1 MFDLDYNANVPFVP
15 IAMTVK
21 AKMKDVATSEELE
34 ETNEHVETLS
44 GTVSEQGQAI
54 AENAAAIQNETEARE
69 NAVEELN
76 DKIIDSAK
84 LKIEVV
90 DTLPAVGDTSTI
102 YLLKVS
108 DASGNKYKEYVYSN
122 GEWEEIGSVVDL
134 SDYATKDDLEELQN
148 KVYTKGEVDTLLASL
163 AVKADVDVALDLK
176 ADADAV
182 YTKDEA
188 DAKFLTD
195 HQDISGL
202 ATKDELS
209 NAMDEVYTKSEADAK
224 FLTEHQD
231 ISGLATKD
239 ELADAMDN
247 VYTKDEADAK
257 FLTEHQDITMLA
269 TKTEVE
275 KKADADNVYTKAE
288 ADAKF
293 LTEHQDITG
302 LATKDE
308 LATAM
313 DTVYTKAEA
322 DAKFLTE
329 HQDISNK
336 VDWVE
341 STPGRK
347 HIVLPNHDSIL
358 GTATDAQ
365 TYNLAM
371 VSKWDV
377 ADFGSS
383 SLHANI
389 NSKDGVVT
397 INDTKQI
404 ATTDQIPD
412 VSGFAT
418 KAQLEDETATR
429 EQAIADLH
437 EEIVALPKFKIVI
450 VVSLPVSGDE
460 ATLYL
465 VKTGDETGNE
475 YTEYVFVNGE
485 WEEIGTQELDLTDY
499 AKVADL
505 DTLSG
510 VVENLLFEFDSVDEK
525 LAGLAEANA
534 NQDIEI
540 AKKANSDDVYSKAEA
555 DAKFLTEHQD
565 ISGLAT
571 KAEVEAVDAKVDAIV
586 IPDLTD
592 YAKSADVTAEIA
604 AAVAIIATKD
614 EEQDNAIEEVNSGL
628 TELEAV
634 KADKAELEAL
644 IAAKEA
650 EIYNLTKIVGDLGG
664 AVTYDV
670 PGEHGKSFT
679 TLMNNNGTVKLADDV
694 TSGRFGP
701 GITAKNAVKL
711 NLNNH
716 DLTFTGLTTAT
727 AQGAIMARGT
737 QEITIGGKGTVD
749 AGEGICIEGNG
760 ASSVINLTGST
771 TVYRTD
777 RSGGELVYCYAGTI
791 NITNGT
797 FRNDGADKKYMLN
810 CYDANYA
817 NGTAKIVVTGGKFY
831 DFNPADNSAEGEHTS
846 FVPAGYEAVASTV
859 VEEGVE
865 YTVYTV
871 KKSS

>member
-1 MFDLDYNANVPFVP
+1 MFDFEYKTAVGFVP
-15 IAMTVK
+15 IASRVGCGN
-21 AKMKDVATSEELE
+21 VSEEELE
-34 ETNEHVETLS
+34 ELS
-44 GTVSEQGQAI
+44 NTVAEQAEAVAENSAAISNNTEAI
-54 AENAAAIQNETEARE
+54 AANADAISDETEARE
-69 NAVEELN
+69 SDVEELN
-76 DKIIDSAK
+76 DKIDSIQSFK
-84 LKIEVV
+84 MVVV
-90 DTLPAVGDTSTI
+90 DALPAIGDAGTI
-102 YLLKVS
+102 YLVKDAGKDTYSEFVYANGAWEKLGS
-108 DASGNKYKEYVYSN
+108 D
-122 GEWEEIGSVVDL
+122 VDL
-134 SDYATKDDLEELQN
+134 SDYAKIDDIETAIEPLATKDA
-148 KVYTKGEVDTLLASL
+148 VDSALA
-163 AVKADVDVALDLK
+163 LK
-176 ADADAV
+176 ADTVSV

-188 DAKFLTD
+188 D
-195 HQDISGL
+195 
-202 ATKDELS
+202 
-209 NAMDEVYTKSEADAK
+209 N
-224 FLTEHQD
+224 
-231 ISGLATKD
+231 
-239 ELADAMDN
+239 
-247 VYTKDEADAK
+247 
-257 FLTEHQDITMLA
+257 
-269 TKTEVE
+269 
-275 KKADADNVYTKAE
+275 
-288 ADAKF
+288 KF

-418 KAQLEDETATR
+418 KAQLEDETAAR
-429 EQAIADLH
+429 EQAMADLH

-450 VVSLPVSGDE
+450 VTSLPSVGDE

-465 VKTGDETGNE
+465 VKTGDDAGNE
-475 YTEYVFVNGE
+475 YTEYVYVNGE
-485 WEEIGTQELDLTDY
+485 WEEIGTQELDLTGY
-499 AKVADL
+499 ATVADL
-505 DTLSG
+505 EIVSG
-510 VVENLLFEFDSVDEK
+510 VVENLSYEFESVDEK
-525 LAGLAEANA
+525 LAGLAAVNA
-534 NQDIEI
+534 EQNVIINEI
-540 AKKANSDDVYSKAEA
+540 
-555 DAKFLTEHQD
+555 
-565 ISGLAT
+565 
-571 KAEVEAVDAKVDAIV
+571 
-586 IPDLTD
+586 
-592 YAKSADVTAEIA
+592 
-604 AAVAIIATKD
+604 
-614 EEQDNAIEEVNSGL
+614 NSGL
-628 TELEAV
+628 TELDV
-634 KADKAELEAL
+634 LKADKAELESL

-664 AVTYDV
+664 AVTYEI
-670 PGEHGKSFT
+670 PGENGKSFN
-679 TLMNNNGTVKLADDV
+679 TLMGNNGTVKLVDDV
-694 TSGRFGP
+694 TTGRFGP

-711 NLNNH
+711 NLNSH
-716 DLTFTGLTTAT
+716 DLTITGLTTT
-727 AQGAIMARGT
+727 SAQGAIMARGT
-737 QEITIGGKGTVD
+737 QVITIYGKGAVD

-760 ASSVINLTGST
+760 ADSVINLTGST
-771 TVYRTD
+771 TIYRND
-777 RSGGELVYCYAGTI
+777 RSGGELIYCYAGTI

-810 CYDANYA
+810 CYDTNYA

-846 FVPAGYEAVASTV
+846 FVPAGYESVASTV

-865 YTVYTV
+865 HTVYTV
-871 KKSS
+871 KKSA

>member
-1 MFDLDYNANVPFVP
+1 MFDFEYKPTVGFVP
-15 IAMTVK
+15 ITSRVDCGNA
-21 AKMKDVATSEELE
+21 SEEEIE
-34 ETNEHVETLS
+34 ELSNTVAEQAETVAENS
-44 GTVSEQGQAI
+44 AAISNNAEAI
-54 AENAAAIQNETEARE
+54 AANADAISDETEARE
-69 NAVEELN
+69 SDVEELN
-76 DKIIDSAK
+76 GKIDSIQSFKMA
-84 LKIEVV
+84 VV
-90 DTLPAVGDTSTI
+90 DALPATGDAGTI
-102 YLLKVS
+102 YLVKDAGKDTYSEFVYANGAWEKLGS
-108 DASGNKYKEYVYSN
+108 D
-122 GEWEEIGSVVDL
+122 VDL
-134 SDYATKDDLEELQN
+134 TDYAKIDDIETAIEPLATKDA
-148 KVYTKGEVDTLLASL
+148 VDSALA
-163 AVKADVDVALDLK
+163 LK
-176 ADADAV
+176 ADTASV

-188 DAKFLTD
+188 D
-195 HQDISGL
+195 
-202 ATKDELS
+202 
-209 NAMDEVYTKSEADAK
+209 NK

-231 ISGLATKD
+231 ISGLATKS
-239 ELADAMDN
+239 EVEAGFEK
-247 VYTKDEADAK
+247 VYTKS
-257 FLTEHQDITMLA
+257 
-269 TKTEVE
+269 
-275 KKADADNVYTKAE
+275 E

-313 DTVYTKAEA
+313 DTVYTKSEA
-322 DAKFLTE
+322 DAKFLAE

-389 NSKDGVVT
+389 NSKDEVVT
-397 INDTKQI
+397 INDSKQI
-404 ATTDQIPD
+404 ATTDQIPE

-418 KAQLEDETATR
+418 KAQLEDETAAR
-429 EQAIADLH
+429 EQAIAGLH
-437 EEIVALPKFKIVI
+437 EEIVALPKFKILI
-450 VVSLPVSGDE
+450 VTTLPSVGDE

-465 VKTGDETGNE
+465 VKTGDDAGNE
-475 YTEYVFVNGE
+475 YTEYVYVNGE
-485 WEEIGTQELDLTDY
+485 WEEIGTQELDLSDY
-499 AKVADL
+499 AKAADL
-505 DTLSG
+505 ETVSG
-510 VVENLLFEFDSVDEK
+510 VVENLSYEFESVDEK
-525 LAGLAEANA
+525 LAGLAAVNA
-534 NQDIEI
+534 EQNVIINEI
-540 AKKANSDDVYSKAEA
+540 
-555 DAKFLTEHQD
+555 
-565 ISGLAT
+565 
-571 KAEVEAVDAKVDAIV
+571 
-586 IPDLTD
+586 
-592 YAKSADVTAEIA
+592 
-604 AAVAIIATKD
+604 
-614 EEQDNAIEEVNSGL
+614 NSGL
-628 TELEAV
+628 TELDV
-634 KADKAELEAL
+634 LKADKAELESL

-664 AVTYDV
+664 AVTYEL
-670 PGEHGKSFT
+670 PGENGKSFN
-679 TLMNNNGTVKLADDV
+679 TLMGNNGTVKLADDV
-694 TSGRFGP
+694 TTGRFGP

-711 NLNNH
+711 NLNGH
-716 DLTFTGLTTAT
+716 DLIVTGLTTST

-737 QEITIGGKGTVD
+737 QEITIGGKGTID

-760 ASSVINLTGST
+760 ASSIINLTGST

-797 FRNDGADKKYMLN
+797 FRNDGDDKKYMLN

-865 YTVYTV
+865 HTVYTV
-871 KKSS
+871 KKSA